1 VCLIVRDEAHNLPA
15 ALASVRGVAQELIVV
30 DTGSRDGSA
39 ALAQALGA
47 RVLHFAWCD
56 DFARARN
63 VALEAARGDWLLCL
77 DADQRSTRP
86 ACRLEWAL
94 QREDCLAQTVS
105 IELLAAAPD
114 ARANPLHD
122 GRALAVL
129 QSFRSCA
136 CCGAT
141 RIRFQGRVHEDVAD
155 SLLALGSSH
164 WPASGVRLCDHGY
177 VEAAERE
184 RKRAQPGPLQQVHAE
199 SPEAV
204 FPAYKLALSLP
215 PQQRAERAALL
226 EGAAAR
232 DGAAAGQWSSWPFLP
247 SLLARTVEAWADQG
261 RLAEAAQ
268 QARALHAVLGP
279 VLDHPTGC
287 ALARAGEFEAA
298 RALLARHLDAPAP
311 SDGGLWQADPQA
323 SVADT
328 CWWLAWIA
336 RQQGEY
342 ASARHHVARGLAQA
356 TPAQRAALQA
366 SGGGPA
372 GPVRMGGRGPG
383 HRRHGGRPRGTA
395 QRPGERLRVSA
406 RLAELTGDPQT
417 ALSLAQAALRPGQD
431 AAAAV
436 LATVEIQAGLA
447 DEPRL
452 RQHHQALAGQF
463 FDTLALKLLIARELG
478 LPWPRNC
485 RRPPWR

>member
-1 VCLIVRDEAHNLPA
+1 
-15 ALASVRGVAQELIVV
+15 
-30 DTGSRDGSA
+30 
-39 ALAQALGA
+39 
-47 RVLHFAWCD
+47 
-56 DFARARN
+56 
-63 VALEAARGDWLLCL
+63 
-77 DADQRSTRP
+77 
-86 ACRLEWAL
+86 
-94 QREDCLAQTVS
+94 
-105 IELLAAAPD
+105 
-114 ARANPLHD
+114 
-122 GRALAVL
+122 
-129 QSFRSCA
+129 
-136 CCGAT
+136 
-141 RIRFQGRVHEDVAD
+141 
-155 SLLALGSSH
+155 
-164 WPASGVRLCDHGY
+164 
-177 VEAAERE
+177 
-184 RKRAQPGPLQQVHAE
+184 LQQVHAE

-215 PQQRAERAALL
+215 PQQRAEARGPA
-226 EGAAAR
+226 GRRAAAR

-366 SGGGPA
+366 EAVEVLLAQFEWVAAAQAIGAMEA
-372 GPVRMGGRGPG
+372 GPEAPPSALV
-383 HRRHGGRPRGTA
+383 
-395 QRPGERLRVSA
+395 ERLRVSA

-417 ALSLAQAALRPGQD
+417 AEPGPGRAAPGPGRRGRRAGHGRDPGRPG
-431 AAAAV
+431 
-436 LATVEIQAGLA
+436 
-447 DEPRL
+447 R
-452 RQHHQALAGQF
+452 
-463 FDTLALKLLIARELG
+463 
-478 LPWPRNC
+478 
-485 RRPPWR
+485 